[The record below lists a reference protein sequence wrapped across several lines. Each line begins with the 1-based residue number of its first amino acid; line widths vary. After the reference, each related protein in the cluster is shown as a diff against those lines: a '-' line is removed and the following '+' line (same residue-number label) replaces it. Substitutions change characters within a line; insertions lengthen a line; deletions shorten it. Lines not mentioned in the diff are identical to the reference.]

1 MSRLGPERRL
11 GACLAAFLLGVWVP
25 PLAAEDKPA
34 VNEKTLQQQRLEVL
48 RDAVKARRQE
58 YEAGRAT
65 PRDLLEPSRRLFL
78 AELEMATKPADRQ
91 ALCDGFARLIQ
102 DATEVNEARRK
113 AGRVADAEYALARA
127 ACLEDE
133 VFLLRERL
141 RGKEDKEGAEKLRK
155 LRLERRE
162 AYQAALLTLSGEF
175 EEGRCTV
182 ATLLDVTRRS
192 LVADLEME
200 EKLTARWALGQ
211 ATVDRLA
218 KMEEAIRKKAEDGQ
232 IARDVHA
239 AIRTARLT
247 AEIDLQREKSGSR
260 AERLARFQRLLK
272 ERRDAAQI
280 VLQMRQARI
289 EAGRDTE
296 EALLDAARMVLEAEL
311 PLAERAADRVAC
323 LRTYR
328 EALKKAEEIA
338 RARHE
343 AGRAA
348 PIEWLNAR
356 AARLEADINL
366 LRAQRGAK

>member
-1 MSRLGPERRL
+1 MSCLGPGSRLGV
-11 GACLAAFLLGVWVP
+11 CLAAFLLGVWVP

-34 VNEKTLQQQRLEVL
+34 VTEKTLQQQRLDVL
-48 RDAVKARRQE
+48 REAVKARQKE
-58 YEAGRAT
+58 LEAGRAT
-65 PRDLLEPSRRLFL
+65 SQDLLEPSRRLFL
-78 AELEMATKPADRQ
+78 AELEMAAKPADRL
-91 ALCDGFARLIQ
+91 ALCDGFARLVK
-102 DATEVNEARRK
+102 DAAEQNEAVHK
-113 AGRVADAEYALARA
+113 AGRLTDAEYALARA

-192 LVADLEME
+192 LAADLETE

-218 KMEEAIRKKAEDGQ
+218 KMEEAARAKAEAAQ
-232 IARDVHA
+232 VTRDVHA
-239 AIRTARLT
+239 VIRTARLT

-280 VLQMRQARI
+280 VLQVRQALI

-311 PLAERAADRVAC
+311 PLAERAADRVSCWRAN
-323 LRTYR
+323 R
-328 EALKKAEEIA
+328 EVLKKAEEIA

-343 AGRAA
+343 AGRLGAT
-348 PIEWLNAR
+348 EFLTMR
-356 AARLEADINL
+356 AARLEAEINL